1 MVPLTGR
8 DTEVPRISVTHMMWQ
23 TQIWTILE
31 KFRVL
36 PNTRPPTSSLQPY
49 GGLAWLSLP
58 GECGMPFLLLSSS
71 AGVPRNSRRLQ
82 EPSNKMVIWAS
93 SLLDPLSPLGRM
105 RLGLNGI
112 WTWQSFPKP
121 STKEAL
127 EKW

>member
-8 DTEVPRISVTHMMWQ
+8 DTEVPRTSVTHTTRH

-31 KFRVL
+31 NVRVL

-49 GGLAWLSLP
+49 GGLAWFSLP
-58 GECGMPFLLLSSS
+58 GECGMPFLLPSSS
-71 AGVPRNSRRLQ
+71 AGLPRNSRRLQ
-82 EPSNKMVIWAS
+82 KPSNKMVIWAS
-93 SLLDPLSPLGRM
+93 SLLDPLSPVGRM
-105 RLGLNGI
+105 SLGLSGI
-112 WTWQSFPKP
+112 STWQSFPKP